1 MYRDMRQLCLNL
13 GTALLSPHNELSRAC
28 TAPLTPVLHPFLS
41 FPFLKFLLSF
51 YKFLCVPDGVTS
63 MLINPPPLS
72 LSEALSVWKW
82 GEPLS
87 LFDVKVDAQIF
98 KDCKICFLVLFFFIK
113 FLVGLSTLDE
123 FKALLFSC

>member
-1 MYRDMRQLCLNL
+1 
-13 GTALLSPHNELSRAC
+13 
-28 TAPLTPVLHPFLS
+28 
-41 FPFLKFLLSF
+41 
-51 YKFLCVPDGVTS
+51 

-98 KDCKICFLVLFFFIK
+98 KDCKICFLVFFFYIK

-123 FKALLFSC
+123 FKVLLFSC